1 MTIEKDFWEE
11 EKRINAIPTGIVGF
25 SYPADACVAL
35 DAAQPFEGE
44 TNYWEL
50 ALYILR
56 DHAAFRI
63 LEAGL
68 KPEDFG
74 IDY

>member
-1 MTIEKDFWEE
+1 MTTEKDFWEE
-11 EKRINAIPTGIVGF
+11 EKRINALDF
-25 SYPADACVAL
+25 SLFADPCAAL

-44 TNYWEL
+44 SNYWEL
-50 ALYILR
+50 AFYVLR
-56 DHAAFRI
+56 EHAAFRI

-68 KPEDFG
+68 NPENFGLRPG